1 MFQTFIKALLSQKSS
16 KLKGNIYHN
25 TQIIFSYNTNR
36 IEGSKLTK
44 DETRYIFETN
54 TTPEKSNN
62 IDDIIETINH
72 FALFDYMLD
81 HYDEDLS
88 EEMIKKFHKILK
100 SGTSDFRK
108 DWFMVGEYKTLPN
121 EVSGRDTTHPK
132 EVEIDMKKLLSK
144 YKDKKEKTIY
154 DIIEFHYYF
163 ERIHPFQDGNGRVG
177 RIIMFKE
184 CLKNEVI
191 PFIIDDKHKLLYY
204 RGFKEYEKDKNYLI
218 DTCLACQDEYIKLIK
233 KFLEV

>member
-54 TTPEKSNN
+54 ITPEKSNN

-184 CLKNEVI
+184 CLKNEII
-191 PFIIDDKHKLLYY
+191 PFIIDDNHKLLYY

>member
-1 MFQTFIKALLSQKSS
+1 MFQTFIKALLSQKAS

-25 TQIIFSYNTNR
+25 TQITFSYNTNR

-81 HYDEDLS
+81 HYDEDLN

-100 SGTSDFRK
+100 SGTSDFRR

-121 EVSGRDTTHPK
+121 EVSGRDTTPPK
-132 EVEIDMKKLLSK
+132 EVDKDMKKLLSK
-144 YKDKKEKTIY
+144 YKEKENKTIY

-184 CLKNEVI
+184 CLKNEII
-191 PFIIDDKHKLLYY
+191 PFIIDDNHKLLYY

>member
-1 MFQTFIKALLSQKSS
+1 MFQTFIEALLSQKSS

-191 PFIIDDKHKLLYY
+191 PFIIDDNHKLLYY

>member
-88 EEMIKKFHKILK
+88 EEMIKKFHEILK

-184 CLKNEVI
+184 CLKNEII
-191 PFIIDDKHKLLYY
+191 PFIIDDNHKLLYY

>member
-191 PFIIDDKHKLLYY
+191 PFIIDDNHKLLYY